1 MVGRFQPSPRQHTYD
16 THQVHTDH
24 KIMVSHHRQAAH
36 LACRVLA
43 SPCEMGLCR
52 ASDRNACN
60 PSFLLRSCWYFASS
74 FDLGINVS
82 KNLSSL
88 TAQEKKFPLKKPAG
102 FHWDFFLLGCTTIVA
117 GLLGLPYPNGLV
129 PQAPVHTDSLTTYE
143 DEVEMIHTKEGE
155 VLLNKKTVAKHV
167 TEQRFSHLLMGL
179 AIVGT
184 MSKPLLTVLGTMPRA
199 LLSGVFFVVGWGS
212 IERNGIIQKLI
223 FLCTEE
229 RFIQPSDPLLKVPK
243 RRILLFVFF
252 QLLTWALSVGVSQ
265 TIAAIGFP
273 IIVTALIP
281 FRVYVIPKIFTREEL
296 EIMDAL
302 TATNEVVLASLGGRP
317 VMREEMGRRNEE
329 IVEDGLEQDD
339 EGSRSEKEEGDSRNQ
354 LAGGRAGEI
363 ETRRRRKNG
372 DA

>member
-1 MVGRFQPSPRQHTYD
+1 MS
-16 THQVHTDH
+16 
-24 KIMVSHHRQAAH
+24 VS
-36 LACRVLA
+36 
-43 SPCEMGLCR
+43 
-52 ASDRNACN
+52 
-60 PSFLLRSCWYFASS
+60 LLLLLMFET
-74 FDLGINVS
+74 NVS

-129 PQAPVHTDSLTTYE
+129 PQAPVHTDALTTYK
-143 DEVEMIHTKEGE
+143 DEVETIHTKEGE
-155 VLLNKKTVAKHV
+155 VLVNKKTVATHV
-167 TEQRFSHLLMGL
+167 TEQRVSHLLMGL

-212 IERNGIIQKLI
+212 IEGNGIIQKLV

-229 RFIQPSDPLLKVPK
+229 RFIQPSNPLLKIPK

-252 QLLTWALSVGVSQ
+252 QLLTWALSVSISQ

-273 IIVTALIP
+273 VIVTALIP
-281 FRVYVIPKIFTREEL
+281 FRVYVIPKLFTRDEL
-296 EIMDAL
+296 EIMDSL

-317 VMREEMGRRNEE
+317 VMREEMGGEIEE
-329 IVEDGLEQDD
+329 QIGDGSENDE
-339 EGSRSEKEEGDSRNQ
+339 EGSPSEKEEGGLRNRFADSR
-354 LAGGRAGEI
+354 GEDI
-363 ETRRRRKNG
+363 EART
-372 DA
+372 